1 MTDGINEPKNPRL
14 LSEVTKGDYPTEAV
28 HSKDG
33 MFTIPEP
40 EPASVDG
47 EKMIQLESGLWIEK
61 PNQKEIRILWTDTGA
76 AIFSYECEESYE
88 QIVEAL
94 STASRNESGWTELT
108 DPIFGF
114 RITIPNR
121 ALLRPLGI
129 TTQLRDLEKLAAD
142 LKALEMQ
149 RRMERIQQASK
160 DNSQRIVEQYK
171 RGRQN

>member
-28 HSKDG
+28 HSKEG
-33 MFTIPEP
+33 MFTIPDP

-61 PNQKEIRILWTDTGA
+61 PNQKEIRILWVDTGG

-94 STASRNESGWTELT
+94 STATRNESGWTELT

-114 RITIPNR
+114 RVAIPNR

-129 TTQLRDLEKLAAD
+129 TTQLRDMEKLSAD

-149 RRMERIQQASK
+149 RRMERIQQTSK
-160 DNSQRIVEQYK
+160 DRSQQIVQQYK
-171 RGRQN
+171 RNKN

>member
-28 HSKDG
+28 HSKEG
-33 MFTIPEP
+33 MFSIPDP

-94 STASRNESGWTELT
+94 ATAARNESGWTELT

-129 TTQLRDLEKLAAD
+129 TTQLRDMEKLADD

-149 RRMERIQQASK
+149 RRMQRLQTVSQQ
-160 DNSQRIVEQYK
+160 NSQKIVDQYNRK
-171 RGRQN
+171 RSN